1 MMLLA
6 YDPSTYPLNNN
17 EWSFP
22 LCEIL
27 HIVGFGMGIGTIV
40 MVDLRLMGLAFKEA
54 KPSELQKATSM
65 WTLLGLILVLT
76 TGPLIY
82 GSDPNLYNNNP
93 SFRFKMV
100 MLVLALIYHHTIRRK
115 VALADSSGVGA
126 AAVGLISTLM
136 WASLIYA
143 GIFIAFIA

>member
-6 YDPSTYPLNNN
+6 YDPATYPLNNN

-22 LCEIL
+22 LCEII
-27 HIVGFGMGIGTIV
+27 HIVGFGVGIGTIA
-40 MVDLRLMGLAFKEA
+40 MVDLRLMGLAFKDS
-54 KPSELQKATSM
+54 KPSELLKATST

-93 SFRFKMV
+93 SFKFKMV
-100 MLVLALIYHHTIRRK
+100 VLLIALLYNYTVRRK
-115 VALADSSGVGA
+115 VAMADGSGGGA
-126 AAVGLISTLM
+126 AAVGLVSILL